1 MSFIHRAALAGLVA
15 AASCAQ
21 PVIATL
27 TPGAAPGVVDQ
38 SVTAPS
44 RHGVRVVMVLP
55 PQGTERDQ
63 QKVPEISG
71 LEKEL
76 LRRGI
81 RVISAGLTGRVTIE
95 SRVSSETG
103 SNAVVLSQLERALVL
118 AKKSNADALLQVE
131 QLEWTPES
139 RKFVYTPPNAAF
151 VAASDADWAAT
162 PAGQH
167 YAIVGPTLH
176 IQGKLI
182 DVESGEVMVAID
194 ISQATVN
201 MVDAGEAKTFTWV
214 PEQGFLPDAY
224 GDGTRS
230 TDTPEFRQKAQDALM
245 GALATRVAGGPNDP
259 PPPPPP
265 PVVSVAPP
273 APPAPAPPPPATVT
287 PAASAP
293 PAASVAPPPPKTSK
307 PRT

>member
-1 MSFIHRAALAGLVA
+1 MNFFHRAALASLIA
-15 AASCAQ
+15 TASCAQ
-21 PVIATL
+21 PIIATL
-27 TPGAAPGVVDQ
+27 TPGASPGVVDQ

-95 SRVSSETG
+95 SRVSSESG

-131 QLEWTPES
+131 QLEWTQES
-139 RKFVYTPPNAAF
+139 RKFVYTPPSAAF
-151 VAASDADWAAT
+151 AAASETDWAAT
-162 PAGQH
+162 PTGQH
-167 YAIVGPTLH
+167 YAFVGPTLH

-201 MVDAGEAKTFTWV
+201 MVDAREAKTFTWI
-214 PEQGFLPDAY
+214 PDQGFLPDAY

-230 TDTPEFRQKAQDALM
+230 TDTPELRQKAQDALM
-245 GALATRVAGGPNDP
+245 GALASRVAGGPNDP

-265 PVVSVAPP
+265 AAPP
-273 APPAPAPPPPATVT
+273 AVSAPPPPAPPPPPPPAAVTPPASAT
-287 PAASAP
+287 PAASL
-293 PAASVAPPPPKTSK
+293 SKTSK
-307 PRT
+307 PRL